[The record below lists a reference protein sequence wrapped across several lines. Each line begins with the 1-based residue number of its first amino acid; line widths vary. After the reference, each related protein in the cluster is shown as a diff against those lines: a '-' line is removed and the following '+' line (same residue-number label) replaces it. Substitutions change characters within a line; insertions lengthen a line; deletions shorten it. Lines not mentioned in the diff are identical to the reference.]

1 MIKIIVDGS
10 ADMPVGWAEK
20 FQFDILPMPI
30 QIGGTTYYQGED
42 ITPMMFYGILSKQS
56 DQSHPQTAAPS
67 PSRIAAFIERVTEL
81 GDTVLSI
88 NVSGKMSSTVTMVEH
103 AAQQLRDK
111 VRVITFD
118 SGAGSAV
125 LALMAREARLK
136 ESAGASLEEILDV
149 LKRIRDQVLVVLT
162 LDNLEFAKRSG
173 RVSALK
179 AAVTSLLKIK
189 PIIALQQ
196 GSLEMS
202 GVVRTRN
209 KALEQL
215 VSRVKTRFGSQP
227 IRVAVVHS
235 QDPETAEQLKV
246 MLEKTVRAV
255 ETVFTEL
262 SISVAANLGPGTV
275 GVVAIPE
282 KV

>member
-1 MIKIIVDGS
+1 
-10 ADMPVGWAEK
+10 
-20 FQFDILPMPI
+20 
-30 QIGGTTYYQGED
+30 
-42 ITPMMFYGILSKQS
+42 
-56 DQSHPQTAAPS
+56 
-67 PSRIAAFIERVTEL
+67 
-81 GDTVLSI
+81 
-88 NVSGKMSSTVTMVEH
+88 MVEH

-136 ESAGASLEEILDV
+136 EAAGASLEEILDV

-189 PIIALQQ
+189 PIISLQQ

-246 MLEKTVRAV
+246 MLEKSITAV

-275 GVVAIPE
+275 GIVAIPE

>member
-42 ITPMMFYGILSKQS
+42 ITPTIFYELLSKQS

-136 ESAGASLEEILDV
+136 EAAGASLEEILDV

-189 PIIALQQ
+189 PIISLQQ

-246 MLEKTVRAV
+246 MLEKSITAV

-275 GVVAIPE
+275 GIVAIPE

>member
-42 ITPMMFYGILSKQS
+42 ITPTMFYEILSKQS
-56 DQSHPQTAAPS
+56 EQSHPQTAAPS

-125 LALMAREARLK
+125 LALMAREARMK
-136 ESAGASLEEILDV
+136 DAAGASLEEILDV

>member
-30 QIGGTTYYQGED
+30 QIGGATYYQGED
-42 ITPMMFYGILSKQS
+42 ITPTMFYEILSKQS
-56 DQSHPQTAAPS
+56 EQSHPQTAAAS

-136 ESAGASLEEILDV
+136 EAAGASLEEILDV

-189 PIIALQQ
+189 PIISLQQ

-246 MLEKTVRAV
+246 MLGKKVTAV

-275 GVVAIPE
+275 GIVAIPE

>member
-1 MIKIIVDGS
+1 
-10 ADMPVGWAEK
+10 MPVGWAEK

-30 QIGGTTYYQGED
+30 QIGGATYYQGED
-42 ITPMMFYGILSKQS
+42 ITPTMFYELLSKQS
-56 DQSHPQTAAPS
+56 EQSHPQTAAPS

-179 AAVTSLLKIK
+179 AALTSLLKIK
-189 PIIALQQ
+189 PIISLQQ

-246 MLEKTVRAV
+246 MLGKKVIAV

>member
-1 MIKIIVDGS
+1 MIKIVVDGS
-10 ADMPVGWAEK
+10 ADMPAGWAEK

-30 QIGGTTYYQGED
+30 QMGGTTYYQGED
-42 ITPMMFYGILSKQS
+42 ITPTMFYELISQQK

-103 AAQQLRDK
+103 AARQLRKK

-125 LALMAREARLK
+125 LALMAREARLRD
-136 ESAGASLEEILDV
+136 SAGASLEEILEA

-202 GVVRTRN
+202 GIVRTRS

-215 VSRVKTRFGSQP
+215 VARVKTRFGSQP

-235 QDPETAEQLKV
+235 QDRETAEQLKD
-246 MLEKTVRAV
+246 MLEKTVTAV

-275 GVVAIPE
+275 GIVAIPE
-282 KV
+282 KI

>member
-42 ITPMMFYGILSKQS
+42 ITPTIFYELLSKQS

-67 PSRIAAFIERVTEL
+67 PSRITAFIERVTEL

-136 ESAGASLEEILDV
+136 EAAGASLEEILDV

-189 PIIALQQ
+189 PIISLQQ

-246 MLEKTVRAV
+246 MLGKKVTAV

-275 GVVAIPE
+275 GIVAIPE

>member
-30 QIGGTTYYQGED
+30 QIGGATYYQGED
-42 ITPMMFYGILSKQS
+42 ITPTMFYEILSKQS
-56 DQSHPQTAAPS
+56 EQSHPQTAAPS

-189 PIIALQQ
+189 PIISLQQ

-246 MLEKTVRAV
+246 MLEKSITAV

-275 GVVAIPE
+275 GIVAIPE

>member
-42 ITPMMFYGILSKQS
+42 ITPTMFYEILSKQS
-56 DQSHPQTAAPS
+56 EQSHPQTAAPS

-136 ESAGASLEEILDV
+136 EAAGESLEEILDV

-189 PIIALQQ
+189 PIISLQQ

-246 MLEKTVRAV
+246 MLEKSITAV

-275 GVVAIPE
+275 GIVAIPE

>member
-42 ITPMMFYGILSKQS
+42 ITPTMFYEILSKQS

-136 ESAGASLEEILDV
+136 EAAGASLEEILDV

-189 PIIALQQ
+189 PIISLQQ

-246 MLEKTVRAV
+246 MLEKSITAV

-275 GVVAIPE
+275 GIVAIPE

>member
-42 ITPMMFYGILSKQS
+42 ITPTMFYEILSKQS

-136 ESAGASLEEILDV
+136 EAAGASLEEILDV

-189 PIIALQQ
+189 PIISLQQ

-246 MLEKTVRAV
+246 MLGKKVTAV

-275 GVVAIPE
+275 GIVAIPE

>member
-1 MIKIIVDGS
+1 MIKIVIDGS
-10 ADMPVGWAEK
+10 ADMPAGWAEK

-30 QIGGTTYYQGED
+30 QMGGTTYYQGED
-42 ITPMMFYGILSKQS
+42 ITPTIFYELLSQQK

-103 AAQQLRDK
+103 AARQLREK

-125 LALMAREARLK
+125 LALMAREARLRD
-136 ESAGASLEEILDV
+136 SAGASLEEILEA

-202 GVVRTRN
+202 GIVRTRS

-235 QDPETAEQLKV
+235 QDRETAEQLKD
-246 MLEKTVRAV
+246 MLEKTVTAV

-275 GVVAIPE
+275 GIVAIPE
-282 KV
+282 KI

>member
-1 MIKIIVDGS
+1 MIKFIVDGS

-30 QIGGTTYYQGED
+30 QIGGATYYQGED
-42 ITPMMFYGILSKQS
+42 ITPTMFYEILSKQS
-56 DQSHPQTAAPS
+56 EQSHPQTAAAS

-136 ESAGASLEEILDV
+136 EAAGASLEEILDV

-189 PIIALQQ
+189 PIISLQQ

-215 VSRVKTRFGSQP
+215 VSRVKTCFGSQP

-246 MLEKTVRAV
+246 MLGKKVIAV

>member
-30 QIGGTTYYQGED
+30 QIGGATYYQGED
-42 ITPMMFYGILSKQS
+42 ITPTMFYEILSKQS
-56 DQSHPQTAAPS
+56 EQSHPQTAAPS

-136 ESAGASLEEILDV
+136 EAAGASLEEILDV

-189 PIIALQQ
+189 PIISLQQ

-246 MLEKTVRAV
+246 MLGKKVTAV

-275 GVVAIPE
+275 GIVAIPE

>member
-42 ITPMMFYGILSKQS
+42 ITPTMFYEILSKQS

-136 ESAGASLEEILDV
+136 EAAGESLEEILDV

-189 PIIALQQ
+189 PIISLQQ

-246 MLEKTVRAV
+246 MLGKKVTAV

-275 GVVAIPE
+275 GIVAIPE

>member
-30 QIGGTTYYQGED
+30 QIGGATYYQGED
-42 ITPMMFYGILSKQS
+42 ITPTMFYEILSKQS
-56 DQSHPQTAAPS
+56 EQSHPQTAAAS

-136 ESAGASLEEILDV
+136 EAAGASLEEILDV

-189 PIIALQQ
+189 PIISLQQ

-246 MLEKTVRAV
+246 MLEKSITAV

-275 GVVAIPE
+275 GIVAIPE